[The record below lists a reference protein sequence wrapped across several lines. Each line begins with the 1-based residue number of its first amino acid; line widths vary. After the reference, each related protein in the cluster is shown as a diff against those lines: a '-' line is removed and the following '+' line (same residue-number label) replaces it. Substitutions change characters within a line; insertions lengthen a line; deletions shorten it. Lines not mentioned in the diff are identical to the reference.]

1 MFNKDDLNALIVTVL
16 IILLGY
22 TTMYFFV
29 YFGEYLNII

>member
-16 IILLGY
+16 IIFLGY
-22 TTMYFFV
+22 ASIYFFV

>member
-1 MFNKDDLNALIVTVL
+1 MFNKDDLKALIVTVL

-22 TTMYFFV
+22 ASIYFFV

>member
-1 MFNKDDLNALIVTVL
+1 MFNKQDLNALLTTIL

-22 TTMYFFV
+22 ASIYFFV

>member
-1 MFNKDDLNALIVTVL
+1 MFNKQDLNALIFTVL

-22 TTMYFFV
+22 ATMYFFV